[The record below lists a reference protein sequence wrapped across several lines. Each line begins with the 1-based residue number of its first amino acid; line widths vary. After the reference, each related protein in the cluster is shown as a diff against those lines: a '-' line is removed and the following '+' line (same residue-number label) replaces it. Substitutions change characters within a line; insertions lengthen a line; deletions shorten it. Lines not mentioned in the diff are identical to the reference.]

1 MSIDELKAELELR
14 GVDFKDCFSKSEL
27 VNRLI
32 ESRVAGKAN
41 PDILEKF
48 NSVKDDVI
56 DMNTIDSN
64 VFDDISAQDGGLPGG
79 LPKEMI
85 KALAGDKEIMNM
97 LKDPKMQ
104 DIMKAVMTGGPTA
117 MKKYLSDP
125 DAIALLQRLSKAMA
139 KATEK

>member
-1 MSIDELKAELELR
+1 MVDCQVRVLAAEPISITVYSLLMHATYFLYYM
-14 GVDFKDCFSKSEL
+14 
-27 VNRLI
+27 I
-32 ESRVAGKAN
+32 
-41 PDILEKF
+41 
-48 NSVKDDVI
+48 
-56 DMNTIDSN
+56 
-64 VFDDISAQDGGLPGG
+64 GG

-125 DAIALLQRLSKAMA
+125 GHAFLFSFFNFP
-139 KATEK
+139 